1 MNGHAREIL
10 FPLKKFLVG
19 AMAYLKMPE
28 VNHVMIAGNLTKD
41 PVVRKTSNGAP
52 VINFCLASNHRYRDG
67 SNQWAEDVCYVGVVG
82 WNKLADCC
90 MAKLRKGSA
99 VLVDGELQSRT
110 WHENGGQRTVV
121 EIKAHRIQFL
131 NKQEYSEYGLS
142 EYGVPQS
149 EETVSG
155 DAPAAREFA
164 EYSDGHIGAPFAEEF
179 EYMEAHSEGTH
190 VPAYAAGFDDDTA
203 RGIFSEDAGMSD
215 RPRQPIELR
224 LRTNG
229 GE

>member
-1 MNGHAREIL
+1 
-10 FPLKKFLVG
+10 
-19 AMAYLKMPE
+19 MAYLKMPE
-28 VNHVMIAGNLTKD
+28 VNHVLIAGNLTKD

-82 WNKLADCC
+82 WNKLADSC

-121 EIKAHRIQFL
+121 EVKAHRIQFL

-149 EETVSG
+149 E
-155 DAPAAREFA
+155 DAPREFKEYA
-164 EYSDGHIGAPFAEEF
+164 EPHTDAPFVEEF
-179 EYMEAHSEGTH
+179 EYVEAHSSEH
-190 VPAYAAGFDDDTA
+190 APAYAAGFDEEAA
-203 RGIFSEDAGMSD
+203 RGMFSEDST
-215 RPRQPIELR
+215 RQPIELR

>member
-1 MNGHAREIL
+1 
-10 FPLKKFLVG
+10 
-19 AMAYLKMPE
+19 MAYLKMPE
-28 VNHVMIAGNLTKD
+28 INHVMIAGNLTKD
-41 PVVRKTSNGAP
+41 PIVRKTSNGAP

-82 WNKLADCC
+82 WNKLADSC
-90 MAKLRKGSA
+90 MAKLKKGSA

-131 NKQEYSEYGLS
+131 NKQEYSEYGIS
-142 EYGVPQS
+142 EYGVSQS
-149 EETVSG
+149 EDADSSG
-155 DAPAAREFA
+155 TRDFTEYA
-164 EYSDGHIGAPFAEEF
+164 EQHLVEEF
-179 EYMEAHSEGTH
+179 EYAEAHTEATRA
-190 VPAYAAGFDDDTA
+190 PAYAAGFDDDTA
-203 RGIFSEDAGMSD
+203 RGIFSGDG
-215 RPRQPIELR
+215 QNIELR

>member
-1 MNGHAREIL
+1 
-10 FPLKKFLVG
+10 
-19 AMAYLKMPE
+19 MAYLKMPE
-28 VNHVMIAGNLTKD
+28 INHVMIAGNLTKD

-82 WNKLADCC
+82 WNKLADSC

-121 EIKAHRIQFL
+121 EVKAHRIQFL
-131 NKQEYSEYGLS
+131 NKQEYSEYGIS

-149 EETVSG
+149 E
-155 DAPAAREFA
+155 DAEAAAPREFA
-164 EYSDGHIGAPFAEEF
+164 EYAEPHLVEEF
-179 EYMEAHSEGTH
+179 EYAEAHVETAA
-190 VPAYAAGFDDDTA
+190 PAYAAGFDDDTA
-203 RGIFSEDAGMSD
+203 RGIFSGDG
-215 RPRQPIELR
+215 QTIELR

>member
-1 MNGHAREIL
+1 
-10 FPLKKFLVG
+10 
-19 AMAYLKMPE
+19 MAYLKMPE

-82 WNKLADCC
+82 WNKLADSC
-90 MAKLRKGSA
+90 MAKLKKGSA

-121 EIKAHRIQFL
+121 EVKAHRIQFL
-131 NKQEYSEYGLS
+131 NKQEYSEYGIS
-142 EYGVPQS
+142 EYGVPQT
-149 EETVSG
+149 EDADGTV
-155 DAPAAREFA
+155 AHEFA
-164 EYSDGHIGAPFAEEF
+164 EYSEPLSSLVEEF
-179 EYMEAHSEGTH
+179 EYGEAHAEDRA
-190 VPAYAAGFDDDTA
+190 PAYAAGFDDDTA
-203 RGIFSEDAGMSD
+203 RGIFSGDG
-215 RPRQPIELR
+215 QTIELR

-229 GE
+229 LSEP